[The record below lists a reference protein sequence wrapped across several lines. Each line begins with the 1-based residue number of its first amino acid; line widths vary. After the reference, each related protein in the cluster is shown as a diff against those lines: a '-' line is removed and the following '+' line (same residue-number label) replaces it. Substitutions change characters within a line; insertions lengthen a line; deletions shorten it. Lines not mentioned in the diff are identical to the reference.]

1 MEAVRSAHPLIY
13 NRAMAEFDSKLFLAN
28 VSQRP
33 GVYRMLGA
41 DGEVLYVGK
50 ARNLKNRL
58 TSYFVGKAQTAKT
71 MTMVSQIA
79 NVEVTV
85 TASETEA
92 LLLEYNLIKK
102 HRPRFNV
109 ALRDDKS
116 FPYLYIST
124 DHEYPRISFYRGS
137 RSRMP
142 GRFFGP
148 YPNARATRET
158 LLLLQKLF
166 LLRPCSD
173 SFFANRSRPCLQHQI
188 KRCSAPCVQL
198 ISPEAYGQDVKDA
211 IKVVEGRGAELL
223 DDLAQRMEQAAQQ
236 LEFEK
241 AAHLRDQIHGI
252 KAIHSTQSMTGD
264 SSHDIDAVAL
274 SSAAG
279 DNCVSIVFVRG
290 GRNLGSNNFF
300 PRAGLAEA
308 GELLSGF
315 LVQYYLGREA
325 PDEILISEPI
335 EDADLLEA
343 TLSERMNKSVRI
355 RTNVRGT
362 RARYLEMAKTNAEI
376 GLKMRQATEATTAE
390 QLEGVAAALAL
401 PGTPARIECFDI
413 SHTMGERTVAS
424 CVVFGPSGPLKTDY
438 RRFNIEGIEPG
449 DDYGAMRQALTRR
462 YSRIKKGEVPM
473 PDLLLIDGGPGQL
486 AQAIDVLNE
495 LEITSVSV
503 ASVAKGAD
511 RKPGQERLF
520 LAHHELPT
528 ILPPDSPALHLIQ
541 RIRDEA
547 HRFAI
552 AGHRQRRAKARRESI
567 LETVPGLGPRKRREL
582 LRQFGGLQGI
592 TRAGIEDLEKVHGI
606 SRKLAESIYETLH
619 AAG

>member
-1 MEAVRSAHPLIY
+1 MV
-13 NRAMAEFDSKLFLAN
+13 EFDSRLFLAN

-33 GVYRMLGA
+33 GVYRMLAA

-58 TSYFVGKAQTAKT
+58 TTYFVGKAQTAKT
-71 MTMVSQIA
+71 MTMVAQIA
-79 NVEVTV
+79 GVEVTV

-92 LLLEYNLIKK
+92 LLLEYNLIKR
-102 HRPRFNV
+102 HRPRYNV

-173 SFFANRSRPCLQHQI
+173 SFFSNRSRPCLQYQI
-188 KRCSAPCVQL
+188 KRCSGPCVGL
-198 ISPEAYGQDVKDA
+198 ISKEAYAQDIADA
-211 IKVVEGRGAELL
+211 MKVLEGRGAELL

-236 LEFEK
+236 LEFER
-241 AAHLRDQIHGI
+241 AARLRDQIHGI
-252 KAIHSTQSMTGD
+252 KAIHSTQAVTRN
-264 SSHDIDAVAL
+264 SSQDIDAVAL
-274 SSAAG
+274 VSSAG
-279 DNCVSIVFVRG
+279 EHCVSIVFVRG

-315 LVQYYLGREA
+315 LGQYYLGREA

-343 TLSERMNKSVRI
+343 TLSERMNKTVRI
-355 RTNVRGT
+355 RTSVRGV
-362 RARYLEMAKTNAEI
+362 RARWLEMAKTNAEI

-390 QLEGVAAALAL
+390 QLEGVAAALSL
-401 PGTPARIECFDI
+401 PSTPARIECFDI

-424 CVVFGPSGPLKTDY
+424 CVVFGPTGPLKADY

-462 YSRIKKGEVPM
+462 YARIKKGEVPM

-486 AQAIDVLNE
+486 TQAIDVLRE
-495 LEITSVSV
+495 LEIEGVSV
-503 ASVAKGAD
+503 VGVAKGAD
-511 RKPGQERLF
+511 RRPGQERLF
-520 LAHHELPT
+520 LAGQDLPT
-528 ILPPDSPALHLIQ
+528 ILPADSSALHLIQ

-552 AGHRQRRAKARRESI
+552 AGHRHRRAKARRESI

-592 TRAGIEDLEKVHGI
+592 TRAGIEDLQKVHGI
-606 SRKLAESIYETLH
+606 SRKLAESIYEILH
-619 AAG
+619 ASG